1 MFVRKTRSSSGAVT
15 VQVMRKVDGR
25 DVVVA
30 HVGSAHTD
38 ADLGILLARAG
49 EIAADGQQVLDFEV
63 PVPVA
68 RMADVA
74 DWRAGEL
81 VSPVPVAVPAPA
93 AVVGAART
101 VAASSRLL
109 YEVIGA
115 VYDAL
120 GFDVVGDAV
129 FRDLVIARII
139 EPTSKADSIRVLA
152 ELGVHTV
159 SYRTIQRRLA
169 RVGPEGYRDLIAA
182 KCFEQARDTGGLSL
196 VLYDVTTLYFEA
208 EKEDDLRK
216 VGYSKERRVDPQI
229 VVGLL
234 VDRLGFPL
242 EISCFDGATAET
254 KTIVPVIERF
264 CTRHD
269 ITKDSKLVVAADAGM
284 LSRDNLK
291 ALDAAGFSFIVGSRM
306 AKAPNDLESHFHW
319 YGECFTDGQ
328 IIDTVTPRHARS
340 KVNNVKLRAEPIWD
354 PEKHP
359 EAWRAVWQYSAGR
372 ARRDMRTLDAQQAR
386 AEAVIDGTKP
396 AKSTRFVTLTGDERI
411 LDEASL
417 QRARRLVGLKG
428 YVTNVA
434 ATVMP
439 AHEVIAKYHDLWQV
453 ERSFRMSKHD
463 LATRPIYHRTRDAID
478 AHLTIAFAALAVAR
492 RIQNQ
497 TDLAIGNVLKQLRP
511 LRTST
516 VAVNGTITDIPPD
529 IPAAQRAI
537 IASLGITIAY

>member
-15 VQVMRKVDGR
+15 VQVMRKVNGR

-81 VSPVPVAVPAPA
+81 VAPAPAPA
-93 AVVGAART
+93 AVTGAART
-101 VAASSRLL
+101 VGSSSRLL

-120 GFDVVGDAV
+120 GFGLVGDEV
-129 FRDLVIARII
+129 LRDLVIARIV

-152 ELGVHTV
+152 ELGVQTV

-169 RVGPEGYRDLIAA
+169 RVGPQEYRDLIAA

-196 VLYDVTTLYFEA
+196 ILYDVTTLYFEA
-208 EKEDDLRK
+208 DKEDDLRK

-254 KTIVPVIERF
+254 NTIVPVIEGFRA
-264 CTRHD
+264 RHG
-269 ITKDSKLVVAADAGM
+269 ITKDSKLVIAADAGM

-319 YGECFTDGQ
+319 HGQCFTDGQ

-340 KVNNVKLRAEPIWD
+340 KVNNIKLRAEPVWD

-359 EAWRAVWQYSAGR
+359 KAWRAVWQYSASR
-372 ARRDMRTLDAQQAR
+372 ARRDTRTLDAQQAR
-386 AEAVIDGTKP
+386 AEAAIDGTKP

-417 QRARRLVGLKG
+417 QRARRLIGLKG
-428 YVTNVA
+428 YVTNVE
-434 ATVMP
+434 ATAMP
-439 AHEVIAKYHDLWQV
+439 PREVIAKYHDLWQV

-463 LATRPIYHRTRDAID
+463 LATRPIYHRTRDAIE

-497 TDLAIGNVLKQLRP
+497 TGLAIGNVLKQLRP

-516 VAVNGTITDIPPD
+516 VALNGTITDIPPD

-537 IASLGITIAY
+537 ITSLGTKIAY